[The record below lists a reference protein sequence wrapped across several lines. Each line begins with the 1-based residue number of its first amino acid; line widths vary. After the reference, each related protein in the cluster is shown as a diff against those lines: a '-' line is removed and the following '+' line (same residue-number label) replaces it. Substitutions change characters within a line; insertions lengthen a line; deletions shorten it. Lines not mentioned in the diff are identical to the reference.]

1 MEKDKKKHQDE
12 IVELYDEE
20 GKRIRD
26 EKMMKIRK
34 YMATQIERLKGEKS
48 QEFEMLKNKQDKIIE
63 KQKILGN
70 SLSKIRELTRAAL
83 KRTLLHTLAVKF

>member
-1 MEKDKKKHQDE
+1 M
-12 IVELYDEE
+12 YDEE

-63 KQKILGN
+63 K
-70 SLSKIRELTRAAL
+70 
-83 KRTLLHTLAVKF
+83 